1 MELGAPEQGLQPG
14 KSGEHGWRRL
24 VLLLRDQLTRALSR
38 RSTERG
44 HFPIPAEASHGRLD
58 GFEERC
64 KNMRQKDIICDIPI
78 LLLDGGGRS
87 YRPKETNPTA
97 PVY

>member
-14 KSGEHGWRRL
+14 KSGEHGRRRL

-44 HFPIPAEASHGRLD
+44 HFPIPGEASHGPMD
-58 GFEERC
+58 GVEKRFKSMQHEG
-64 KNMRQKDIICDIPI
+64 IICGIPI
-78 LLLDGGGRS
+78 LLPGRGGRS